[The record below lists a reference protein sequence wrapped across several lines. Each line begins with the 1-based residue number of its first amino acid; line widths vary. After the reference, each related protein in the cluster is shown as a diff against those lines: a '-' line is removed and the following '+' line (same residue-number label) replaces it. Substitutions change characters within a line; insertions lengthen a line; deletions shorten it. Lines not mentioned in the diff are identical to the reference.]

1 MISQETP
8 HTSPSNVSYMV
19 SFVSILGE
27 KLPCYGHVLQWLP
40 LFLIPLT
47 NMYVKSLGHRLFRY
61 WLRNIILNLDILQ
74 GSFRLFNWLS
84 LRRLVSWINHLPPA
98 CWSTFWKSIFKHQL
112 GCRLFILDSI
122 SSLFLFWHMQLYMSS
137 YIISFFCFIFTSYV
151 FFIFFQVLQY

>member
-8 HTSPSNVSYMV
+8 HKSPSNVSYMV

-27 KLPCYGHVLQWLP
+27 KLPCYGQVLQWLP

-74 GSFRLFNWLS
+74 GGFRLFNWLS

-98 CWSTFWKSIFKHQL
+98 CWSTFWKSVLNTSWAVGLTYWIVYLH
-112 GCRLFILDSI
+112 
-122 SSLFLFWHMQLYMSS
+122 
-137 YIISFFCFIFTSYV
+137 FFCILTYAIIYV
-151 FFIFFQVLQY
+151 LIHHIIYWLYLYFLYILFFFQVLPY